1 MFTKFDIVWMW
12 GGQSYGGLG
21 EHVRILPMY
30 TYHRIFGLF
39 QAGEG
44 AALANIMF
52 FMLLFAAYFYF
63 RYFQHDEASV

>member
-1 MFTKFDIVWMW
+1 
-12 GGQSYGGLG
+12 
-21 EHVRILPMY
+21 MY
-30 TYHRIFGLF
+30 TYHGSSACSRP
-39 QAGEG
+39 AEG

>member
-1 MFTKFDIVWMW
+1 MLNTVDANAAI
-12 GGQSYGGLG
+12 
-21 EHVRILPMY
+21 R
-30 TYHRIFGLF
+30 LF

-63 RYFQHDEASV
+63 RYFQNDEAAG